1 MSSKP
6 AQKKATKAKSS
17 QDPEAIRIKKKS
29 SKNAPVLKSEVHEPK
44 VVEQLIKTEPELE
57 PELEPE
63 PEVVEPDVEAEADQE
78 SSETKAGLKGGKDQ
92 KKKAI
97 YEELKS
103 DLDELLN
110 KVLEDVADAKAAKNK
125 GLQVSLKAY
134 EKLLKKVKSGIKKV
148 EPKEKKAVARSQPS
162 GFNMPLQITDELA
175 SFSSWD
181 PSVPKSRTD
190 VTKLLCKYVKE
201 NNLQNPEHRKTI
213 LPDDNLCRILRY
225 DREKEPP
232 LTYSTMQRYIG
243 HLFIA
248 AE

>member
-6 AQKKATKAKSS
+6 AQKKAMKAKSS

-29 SKNAPVLKSEVHEPK
+29 SKNAPVLKSEVDEQK
-44 VVEQLIKTEPELE
+44 VVEQLIKPEPE
-57 PELEPE
+57 PEPE

-78 SSETKAGLKGGKDQ
+78 SSETKAELKGGKDQ

-110 KVLEDVADAKAAKNK
+110 KVLEDIADAKAAKNK